1 MDSKAVASN
10 KKALRDFVILE
21 SQEAGIE
28 LVGSEVKSL
37 RQSNASLN
45 DSFARIEGG
54 QIFLNNLH
62 IAPYTEASYLN
73 VEPTRTRRLLLHRA
87 QIRKLQEK
95 TSQRGLTLIPLK
107 LYFNKR
113 GIVKVELALAKGKK
127 AYDHRQDIRKRETD
141 MTIRRAMR
149 RRR

>member
-1 MDSKAVASN
+1 MDNKAVATN

-37 RQSNASLN
+37 RQSNTSFN
-45 DSFARIEGG
+45 DSFARIDGG
-54 QIFLNNLH
+54 QVFLHNLH
-62 IAPYTEASYLN
+62 IASYAEASYLN
-73 VEPTRTRRLLLHRA
+73 VEPTRVRRLLLHRA

-95 TSQRGLTLIPLK
+95 TSQRGLTLIPIK

-127 AYDHRQDIRKRETD
+127 TYDRREDIKKREVSLL
-141 MTIRRAMR
+141 IRRAMR
-149 RRR
+149 RSG